1 MARPQTPPPAG
12 PAPSAPKIESLN
24 TKDMRRVLGS
34 SLMGSIIE
42 YYDFI
47 LYATAAAL
55 VFDKV
60 FFSNLTPSVA
70 LFASFGT
77 LAVGYVARPLGGI
90 VFGHYGDVLGRKQ
103 MLVISMLMMGGATI
117 AIGVLPTT
125 AQIGIAAPIIL
136 VLLRFVQGISVGGE
150 WGGAT
155 LMAVEHAPPSKRG
168 FAAAFA
174 NAGGPAGG
182 LIATLV
188 VSGTSAATG
197 DQFLVW
203 GWRIPFLLSAVLII
217 VGMVVRLKVAETPVF
232 QALEAQAV
240 EKRDRIKTPLGK
252 VISRFPRIVVITL
265 VASLGFYTMQGILT
279 SWGVSVAVAEGVDRS
294 FVLNIKGVAAVITIA
309 TCFAAARLSDRF
321 GRRAVLAVGGVAGAL
336 WAFPALQ
343 LMHSGEAWDFA
354 LAVLVGNGLIQG
366 VLAGPIGAYISEQ
379 FPPEVRYTGASLAYQ
394 GASTLGAGFT
404 PMIASALVVAGGG
417 GFQLVGVFW
426 IAVLVLG
433 LVAVAMSREG
443 ADSQQSKRAARSKP
457 ARPTSMEPDHGKNG
471 RLQDA

>member
-1 MARPQTPPPAG
+1 MKREHTMAAQETALPDG
-12 PAPSAPKIESLN
+12 KSDSLN
-24 TKDMRRVLGS
+24 TKDLRRVLGS

-60 FFSNLTPSVA
+60 FFSNLSPAVA

-77 LAVGYVARPLGGI
+77 LAVGYIARPLGGLI
-90 VFGHYGDVLGRKQ
+90 FGHFGDILGRKQ

-117 AIGVLPTT
+117 AIGLLPTT
-125 AQIGIAAPIIL
+125 DQIGIAAPIIL
-136 VLLRFVQGISVGGE
+136 VTLRFIQGVSVGGE

-155 LMAVEHAPPSKRG
+155 LMALEHAPAAKRG

-188 VSGTSAATG
+188 VSLVSSLTG

-203 GWRIPFLLSAVLII
+203 GWRIPFLLSAVLILI
-217 VGMVVRLKVAETPVF
+217 GMVVRLKVAETPVF
-232 QALEAQAV
+232 QELELQAAD
-240 EKRDRIKTPLGK
+240 KQQKQKTPLRK
-252 VISRFPRIVVITL
+252 VLSGYPRVVVITL

-294 FVLNIKGVAAVITIA
+294 FVLNIKGAAAVLTIVV
-309 TCFAAARLSDRF
+309 CFAAARLSDRF
-321 GRRAVLAVGGVAGAL
+321 GRRSVLAVGGVAGAL
-336 WAFPALQ
+336 WAFPALE
-343 LMHSGEAWDFA
+343 LMHSGEPWDFA

-394 GASTLGAGFT
+394 GAATLGAGFT
-404 PMIASALVVAGGG
+404 PMIATGLVVLGGG
-417 GFQLVGVFW
+417 SYGLVGVFW
-426 IAVLVLG
+426 VAVLLVG
-433 LVAVAMSREG
+433 LVAVWLSREG
-443 ADSQQSKRAARSKP
+443 ADSQQAKQQLRSRQ
-457 ARPTSMEPDHGKNG
+457 AE
-471 RLQDA
+471 DA